1 MTSNPVT
8 KDFLHFEDLY
18 LGQQVDLGKT
28 KVTKAMIK
36 EFALEFDPLPFH
48 IDEKAA
54 KASLLGGLA
63 ASGYQTGA
71 IAIKMAL
78 KNFPGTLASSGGMS
92 ITDLKWK
99 RPVMAND
106 EIGGTVTITLL
117 KRAKSRPQWGIVN
130 LDFDIK
136 NQKNQTVMI
145 MTLNNLI
152 DVRNPEIGLESAS

>member
-1 MTSNPVT
+1 MSNPIT
-8 KDFLHFEDLY
+8 KDFLHFEDLHV
-18 LGQQVDLGKT
+18 GQQVDLGKT
-28 KVTKAMIK
+28 KVTKSMIK
-36 EFALEFDPLPFH
+36 TFALEFDPLPFH

-54 KASLLGGLA
+54 KASLLGGIA

-78 KNFPGTLASSGGMS
+78 KNFPGTLASAGGMS

-106 EIGGTVTITLL
+106 IIGGTVTITLL
-117 KRAKSRPQWGIVN
+117 KRARSKPHWGIVN

-136 NQKNQTVMI
+136 NQKNQSVMI

-152 DVRNPEIGLESAS
+152 DVRNPEIGLEATS